1 MIGSA
6 EDERA
11 EKIKKEVK
19 SAVQRIA
26 PLLKIDVTF
35 NSGLLSEVYFYL
47 SASCASPFFPMTR
60 PLALRSLNDVSRGWG
75 LASLMR
81 CAERFWNNK
90 TKKRV

>member
-60 PLALRSLNDVSRGWG
+60 PLALEVCYKSQPRLGACILDAVR
-75 LASLMR
+75 
-81 CAERFWNNK
+81 
-90 TKKRV
+90 